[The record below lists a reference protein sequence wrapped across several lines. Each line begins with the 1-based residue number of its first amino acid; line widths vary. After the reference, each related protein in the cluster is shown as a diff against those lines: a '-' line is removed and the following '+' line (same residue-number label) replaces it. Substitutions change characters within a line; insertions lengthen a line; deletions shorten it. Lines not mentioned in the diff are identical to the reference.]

1 MFCFPAPLEP
11 SSISQ
16 GEAKPLLSAYPQG
29 SKLCLFPCSSIFL
42 IWLHEDAMQCV
53 PHLPVLQHVPV
64 AQRSILGAA
73 FEICLL
79 PRSVFEYWEQAAPPG
94 TKVTRA
100 W

>member
-1 MFCFPAPLEP
+1 
-11 SSISQ
+11 
-16 GEAKPLLSAYPQG
+16 
-29 SKLCLFPCSSIFL
+29 
-42 IWLHEDAMQCV
+42 MQCV

-79 PRSVFEYWEQAAPPG
+79 PLSVFEYCEQAAPPG